1 MFEFLVTL
9 FVCGDVNQPAT
20 CQPLGQ
26 KTAVYQDKR
35 ECGMSAFTDVAE
47 VLSSQGL
54 KPEEIDHELE
64 SLLVICQQ
72 GKRVT
77 AV

>member
-9 FVCGDVNQPAT
+9 FVCGDVKQPAT

-26 KTAVYQDKR
+26 KTAVYRDRKD
-35 ECGMSAFTDVAE
+35 CGVSAFTDVSEA
-47 VLSSQGL
+47 LSSQGL

-77 AV
+77 SV